1 MTPLTR
7 RQTASRL
14 LDSATDIASFAA
26 GWAAGTGADRVLPRT
41 VPGRLALVL
50 GGALVGAIAADEL
63 MYVVTGPLRER
74 LRVPALASADTKT
87 GPGTLADACAVLAA
101 DNAADAACRAASRAY
116 ALDRSGGLVAQAQL
130 WHGYSDGT
138 AALFLA
144 PGAVLFCR
152 HTDGLAEYELERADS
167 PEPVKITS
175 LAQLTHLLPIHAD
188 KAGDPGDVLEVE
200 VQELTEEAAR

>member
-1 MTPLTR
+1 MTPLS

-14 LDSATDIASFAA
+14 LDSTTDIASFAT
-26 GWAAGTGADRVLPRT
+26 GWAAGTGVDRALPRT

-63 MYVVTGPLRER
+63 LYVVTGPLRDR
-74 LRVPALASADTKT
+74 LRVPAPASADTMT
-87 GPGTLADACAVLAA
+87 APSTLADACAVLAA
-101 DNAADAACRAASRAY
+101 DTAADAAYRAASRTY
-116 ALDRSGGLVAQAQL
+116 TLDRSGGLVTQAQL
-130 WHGYSDGT
+130 WHGYSDGN

-152 HTDGLAEYELERADS
+152 HTDSLADYELAQAHS

-175 LAQLTHLLPIHAD
+175 LAQLTHLLPIHTD
-188 KAGDPGDVLEVE
+188 KTDDPDDVLEVE